1 MKLKRIRYVSR
12 FAAPLSKNE
21 INELTRVSS
30 ENNAK
35 LDVSGILMVSGDLFF
50 QLIEGPPEK
59 IEQLYRKIVFDPRHT
74 DVLLLQVEE
83 DIEERLF
90 PDWSMKQIQLD
101 SDGVERLEP
110 VRELLI
116 SIVEQ
121 KVRVAKLTHTLE
133 KSIWREM
140 KKLL

>member
-12 FAAPLSKNE
+12 FAVSLSKEE
-21 INELTRVSS
+21 IHELTRVSA

-35 LDVSGILMVSGDLFF
+35 LDVTGILMVSGDLFF
-50 QLIEGPPEK
+50 QLIEGPPVK

-101 SDGVERLEP
+101 SEGVERLEP